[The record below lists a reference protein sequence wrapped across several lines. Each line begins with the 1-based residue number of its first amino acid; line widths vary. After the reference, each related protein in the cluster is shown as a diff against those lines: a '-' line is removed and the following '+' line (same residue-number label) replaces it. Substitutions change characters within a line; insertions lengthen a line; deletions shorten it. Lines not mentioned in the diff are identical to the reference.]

1 MTSPKSSLAVAA
13 TSTQD
18 TAARGDGPAPVPRA
32 QHDRMAN
39 AIRALAMDAVEQAK
53 SGHPGLPMGAADIAT
68 VLFTRFLKFD
78 PSDPAWPDRDRFV
91 LSAGHGSMLVYALLH
106 LLGYE
111 AMTIEEIKR
120 FRQLGSLTP
129 GHPENFITAG
139 VETTTGPL
147 GQGLGNAVGMAIAE
161 RHLATVFGQEVV
173 DHHTYVLA
181 SDGDLMEGISQEA
194 IALAGHLKLNKLV
207 VLFDDNGISI
217 DGPLSLSDSVDQVK
231 RFEAAGWA
239 ATRVDG
245 HDPEAIAKAIAA
257 AQASARPSLIAC
269 RTTIGFGAPS
279 KAGTE
284 KSHGSPLGADEI
296 KGARERLG
304 WPEPP
309 FVIPA
314 DVLALWRN
322 AGKAGKAAHQSW
334 NDRFAAIPSARRAEF
349 ERRLRGELPTEQLA
363 AAVRAAKEKLA
374 ATPKETATRAA
385 SETAL
390 ETLTVAV
397 PEMIGGSA
405 DLTGSNNT
413 RPKGMAVLSAADYSG
428 RFIHYG
434 VREHGM
440 ASAMNGMSLHGGI
453 IPYSGTFL
461 VFSDYCRP
469 AIRLAA
475 LAGLRVIHVMTH
487 DSIGLGEDGPTHQPV
502 EHLAALRA
510 IPNLFVFRP
519 CDTVETVE
527 CWQLALQNSHAPSVL
542 ALTRQNLPQLRL
554 GFDNANR
561 CAAGAYEIAPAE
573 KKDPEVSLFAT
584 GSEVAIAV
592 EARKLLQERGVAA
605 RVVSVPCFE
614 LFSALPA
621 AERQKVVGTAKVKV
635 AVEAAVR
642 QGWDEIIGSD
652 GAFVGMTWF
661 GASAPAKDL
670 YKHFGITPQKV
681 AEAALAKLGRA

>member
-1 MTSPKSSLAVAA
+1 MTMSHTPLAAALAAASPDAA
-13 TSTQD
+13 SVGP
-18 TAARGDGPAPVPRA
+18 TAGSARAE
-32 QHDRMAN
+32 HDRMAN

-68 VLFTRFLKFD
+68 VLFTQFLKFD
-78 PSDPAWPDRDRFV
+78 PADPAWPDRDRFV

-111 AMTIEEIKR
+111 AMTIEELKH
-120 FRQLGSLTP
+120 FRQFGSLTP
-129 GHPENFITAG
+129 GHPEYGHTPG

-147 GQGLGNAVGMAIAE
+147 GQGLANAVGMAVAE
-161 RHLATVFGQEVV
+161 RHLAAVFGKDIV
-173 DHHTYVLA
+173 DHHAYVLA

-194 IALAGHLKLNKLV
+194 IALAGHLKLNRLI

-217 DGPLSLSDSVDQVK
+217 DGPLSLADSADQVK

-239 ATRVDG
+239 ASRIDG
-245 HDPEAIAKAIAA
+245 HDPQAIASAIANA
-257 AQASARPSLIAC
+257 KASDRPSLIAC
-269 RTTIGFGAPS
+269 RTTIGFGAPT

-284 KSHGSPLGADEI
+284 KCHGSPLGADEI

-304 WPEPP
+304 WSEAA
-309 FVIPA
+309 FEVPA
-314 DVLALWRN
+314 DVRALWRQ
-322 AGKAGKAAHQSW
+322 AGSRGQPARQAWAKRIAAL
-334 NDRFAAIPSARRAEF
+334 APEARAEF
-349 ERRLRGELPTEQLA
+349 ERRIRGELPKAKLA
-363 AAVRAAKEKLA
+363 EAVRAVKEKLA
-374 ATPKETATRAA
+374 ATPKEIATRIA
-385 SETAL
+385 SENAL
-390 ETLTVAV
+390 EALTAAM

-413 RPKGMAVLSAADYSG
+413 RTKGMAALSASDYGG

-440 ASAMNGMSLHGGI
+440 AAAMNGMALHGGI

-475 LAGLRVIHVMTH
+475 LMGRRVIHVMTH

-510 IPNLFVFRP
+510 IPNLLVFRP
-519 CDTVETVE
+519 CDTVETLE
-527 CWQLALQNSHAPSVL
+527 CWQLALEARERPSVL

-554 GFDNANR
+554 GHDPHNR
-561 CAAGAYEIAPAE
+561 CTAGAYEIVPGETPAQ
-573 KKDPEVSLFAT
+573 VSLFAS

-592 EARKLLQERGVAA
+592 EARKYLRERGVSA

-614 LFSALPA
+614 LFRALPDA
-621 AERQKVVGTAKVKV
+621 ARQDVLGSAPVRV

-652 GAFVGMTWF
+652 GGFVGMTGF
-661 GASAPAKDL
+661 GASAPYKEL
-670 YKHFGITPQKV
+670 YRHFGIT
-681 AEAALAKLGRA
+681 AEAVAAEAMGRLVKS

>member
-111 AMTIEEIKR
+111 AMTVEEIKR

-239 ATRVDG
+239 ATRVNG

-453 IPYSGTFL
+453 TPILERSSCSPTTAGRPSGWPR
-461 VFSDYCRP
+461 S
-469 AIRLAA
+469 
-475 LAGLRVIHVMTH
+475 
-487 DSIGLGEDGPTHQPV
+487 
-502 EHLAALRA
+502 RA
-510 IPNLFVFRP
+510 
-519 CDTVETVE
+519 
-527 CWQLALQNSHAPSVL
+527 
-542 ALTRQNLPQLRL
+542 
-554 GFDNANR
+554 
-561 CAAGAYEIAPAE
+561 CA
-573 KKDPEVSLFAT
+573 SF
-584 GSEVAIAV
+584 
-592 EARKLLQERGVAA
+592 
-605 RVVSVPCFE
+605 
-614 LFSALPA
+614 
-621 AERQKVVGTAKVKV
+621 
-635 AVEAAVR
+635 
-642 QGWDEIIGSD
+642 
-652 GAFVGMTWF
+652 M
-661 GASAPAKDL
+661 
-670 YKHFGITPQKV
+670 
-681 AEAALAKLGRA
+681 